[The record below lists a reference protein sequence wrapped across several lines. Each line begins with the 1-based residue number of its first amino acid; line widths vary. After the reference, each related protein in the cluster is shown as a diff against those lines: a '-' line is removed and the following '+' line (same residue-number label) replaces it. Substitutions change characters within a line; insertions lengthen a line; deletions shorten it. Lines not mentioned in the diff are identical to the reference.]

1 MRCFKVIVLL
11 IYTAGLTVATL
22 LFGGAY
28 YNINSVVVRVVESGE
43 PPEGYYR
50 IGGYTTYYT
59 NADEGK
65 KTNILTAAQYLQ
77 GTHVEIGGKLS
88 FNERVGARTQERGF
102 VVGKV
107 IVGNEYVDG
116 VGGGVCQVSTTLYNA
131 WITSGLGVEKVSA
144 HSLPSGYVPLS
155 RDATVS
161 EWIDMVLIN
170 DSLSDVYVWILADD
184 THIAV
189 RIYSRIEQ
197 LYEYNLKSEKI
208 AELTPPVV
216 EEIVEDAELIYPTCE
231 IIDGAKGYK
240 SRAVLEKFKDG
251 EVVESKVVREDTY
264 YPIPVRVIRHLPLK
278 A

>member
-1 MRCFKVIVLL
+1 MIF
-11 IYTAGLTVATL
+11 TAGLSVATL

-28 YNINSVVVRVVESGE
+28 YCIDSSEKGIVEAGE
-43 PPEGYYR
+43 PPQGYYR

-65 KTNILTAAQYLQ
+65 KINILTAAGYLQ
-77 GTHVEIGGKLS
+77 GAHVERGGKLS

-116 VGGGVCQVSTTLYNA
+116 IGGGVCQVSTTLYNA
-131 WITSGLGVEKVSA
+131 WITSGLGVERVSA

-170 DSLSDVYVWILADD
+170 DSLSDVYVWVLADD

-189 RIYSRIEQ
+189 RIYSKIEQ

-208 AELTPPVV
+208 SELIPPVL
-216 EEIVEDAELIYPTCE
+216 EEIVEDVDIIYPTCE
-231 IIDGAKGYK
+231 IIDGAKGYR
-240 SRAVLEKFKDG
+240 SRAVLEKVKDG
-251 EVVESKVVREDTY
+251 IVIESKVVREDTY
-264 YPIPVRVIRHLPLK
+264 YPIPVRVIRHVPLK